1 MINFDYSLGGVF
13 IKIKKVII
21 GFFILNFILITRIY
35 ALSPQNSLEYE
46 GIDVSNWQKNID
58 YAKVKN
64 AGIKIVY
71 IKASEGTTFID
82 PYLEKNYANAK
93 ANNLMIGFYHF
104 LTARTVSQAE
114 AQASFFASVIEGK
127 EVDCKLAMD
136 YEQFYGVSTDEINQI
151 AVAFLRKLKQITK
164 KDVIVYSNL
173 NNLRNTFNKSVS
185 NEGNLWLAYYNNIN
199 NLIGVN
205 SAWDTY
211 IGIQYTSSG
220 SIPGIQGNV
229 DRDRFSKEIFME
241 STDPNEIESGSG
253 NDKSKIINYIVK
265 PGDTLSKIAYKYG
278 TTVDEIA
285 KLNNIQNVNL
295 IYPGQCLEI
304 ITNSI
309 NQITGMNQTI
319 YTVRKGDT
327 LTKISVKF
335 GVSVQ
340 NLVAWNNIKNPNLI
354 YAGNTLIIYKNSNNE
369 INSNLTY
376 TVKKGDTL
384 WAIGKRYGINY
395 KRIAYVNGIKN
406 PRWIYPGQVLK
417 IY

>member
-1 MINFDYSLGGVF
+1 MINFYYSLGGVF
-13 IKIKKVII
+13 IKFKKII
-21 GFFILNFILITRIY
+21 ICFFILNIILITKIY

-58 YAKVKN
+58 YYKVKN
-64 AGIKIVY
+64 AGIKVVY

-104 LTARTVSQAE
+104 LTAKTVSQAE
-114 AQASFFASVIEGK
+114 SQASFFASVIEGK

-164 KDVIVYSNL
+164 KDVIIYSNL
-173 NNLRNTFNKSVS
+173 NNLKNTFNKNVS
-185 NEGNLWLAYYNNIN
+185 NQGNLWLAYYNNTN

-211 IGIQYTSSG
+211 IGIQYTSTG
-220 SIPGIQGNV
+220 RVPGIQGNV

-241 STDPNEIESGSG
+241 NTNPNAIQSGSG
-253 NDKSKIINYIVK
+253 NESNKIINYIVK
-265 PGDTLSKIAYKYG
+265 PGDTLSEIAYKYG
-278 TTVDEIA
+278 TTVNKIA

-295 IYPGQCLEI
+295 IFPGQCIEI
-304 ITNSI
+304 ITNSMDQLTEI
-309 NQITGMNQTI
+309 NLIT
-319 YTVRKGDT
+319 YTVRRGDT
-327 LTKISVKF
+327 LSGIAVKY
-335 GVSVQ
+335 GVSVN

-354 YAGNTLIIYKNSNNE
+354 YTGNKLIIYINSNNE
-369 INSNLTY
+369 IYNNLTY
-376 TVKKGDTL
+376 TVKRGDTL
-384 WAIGKRYGINY
+384 WAIGKRYGVNY